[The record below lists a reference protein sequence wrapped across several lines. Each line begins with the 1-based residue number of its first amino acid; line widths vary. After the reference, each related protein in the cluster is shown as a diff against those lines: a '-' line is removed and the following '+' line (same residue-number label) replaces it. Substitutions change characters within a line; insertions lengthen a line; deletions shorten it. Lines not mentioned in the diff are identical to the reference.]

1 MYKKEEEQ
9 HMKVR
14 LIWIL
19 AVLFVVMVY
28 CYLFYGNCLFFLRF
42 IVKPK
47 QTGSIMPT
55 SQTAAIELVQPM
67 VNKATPRTILEVGA
81 GTGPVTKVI
90 IEHLAP
96 EDHLDVLEIDPAL
109 CDLLQ
114 ERFKEY
120 HQVHIHCTPV
130 ERWQPAYHYDVVIST
145 VPLSNLTFD
154 EVDLIINQFRRL
166 IKSRG
171 VLSYLEYI
179 GGSEIKALAGQ
190 KKEQHVADR
199 LKQFRDQHQTQT
211 VSVLANVP
219 PTYVHHV
226 TL

>member
-1 MYKKEEEQ
+1 
-9 HMKVR
+9 MKVR

-19 AVLFVVMVY
+19 GALFVAMVY

-47 QTGSIMPT
+47 QTGSITPT
-55 SQTAAIELVQPM
+55 SQTAAIELIQPM
-67 VNKATPRTILEVGA
+67 VNKAIPRTILEVGA
-81 GTGPVTKVI
+81 GAGPVTKVI
-90 IEHLAP
+90 IAHLAS

-114 ERFKEY
+114 EKFKEY

-130 ERWQPAYHYDVVIST
+130 ERWQPAYRYDVVIST
-145 VPLSNLTFD
+145 VPLSNLTLD
-154 EVDLIINQFRRL
+154 EIDLILNQFKRL
-166 IKSRG
+166 AKSCG

-179 GGSEIKALAGQ
+179 GGTELKTLVGQ
-190 KKEQHVADR
+190 KKEMHTADR
-199 LKQFRDQHQTQT
+199 LKQFRDQHQTRT
-211 VSVLANVP
+211 ISVLANVP